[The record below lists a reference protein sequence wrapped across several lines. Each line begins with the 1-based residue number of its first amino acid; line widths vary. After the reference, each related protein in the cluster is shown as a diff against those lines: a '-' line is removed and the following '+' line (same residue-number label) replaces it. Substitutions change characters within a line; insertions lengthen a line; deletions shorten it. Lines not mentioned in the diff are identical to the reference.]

1 MIVEL
6 EGETITALEPEM
18 GYLHRNHEKIGER
31 NTYLMSMP
39 YTDRLDYLSSMSNN
53 LAYAVAVEKLFG
65 EEYKPPE
72 RAEYLR
78 VIMAELTRIVNH
90 LFSVG
95 TFLNDLGAFF
105 TPLLYAVRE
114 RELLL
119 DMFEWVSGSRMMCNY
134 MRFGGVARDI
144 PTAGWTS
151 VRRSYSNACRA
162 SSTRWN
168 ATWSATRSSESV
180 PWVLATCRPKMPSR

>member
-1 MIVEL
+1 MPLLHHAGNGASSASKTDLFVVNMGPQHPSTHGVFRMIVEL
-6 EGETITALEPEM
+6 EGETITALEAEM

-39 YTDRLDYLSSMSNN
+39 YTDLDLDYLSSMSNN
-53 LAYAVAVEKLFG
+53 LAYAVAVEKLLG

-105 TPLLYAVRE
+105 TPLLYAVRK

-134 MRFGGVARDI
+134 MRFGGVAR
-144 PTAGWTS
+144 
-151 VRRSYSNACRA
+151 
-162 SSTRWN
+162 
-168 ATWSATRSSESV
+168 E
-180 PWVLATCRPKMPSR
+180 LAQRLVGPV